1 MMHEHLDNLREVA
14 CKPETTAQAL
24 AQAVQRCAESGANSP
39 QIIGALLASA
49 HIWKVIP

>member
-1 MMHEHLDNLREVA
+1 MHDLLDFLRVIA

-24 AQAVQRCAESGANSP
+24 SDAVQRCAESGANSR